1 MNSNLHVVILGGG
14 FAGLQAAKSLR
25 RADVDITL
33 IDRRNFHLFQPLL
46 YQVATGELSPA
57 NISAPLRALLRKQQN
72 ARVLLGEV
80 QDIDLERQVVRLTD
94 RELAY
99 DFLVVALGSVHHY
112 FGHDDWEKI
121 APGLKTIENATEIR
135 RQLLGA
141 FEAAERSLDP
151 EEIRDLLTFAI
162 VGAGPTGCELAGT
175 IAEIARHTLKNDFR
189 NINPADAR
197 IVLIEPSEYP
207 LDVYSQPLPSKAA
220 KALQRLGV
228 ELVTCTRVTDIH
240 QTHVELL
247 TVGNEQPWRINT
259 RTVLWAA
266 GVKASPIASS
276 LLRQTGMA
284 SARGGRIP
292 VQSDTSLKSHPN
304 VFVVGDL
311 ASFNHDEKGDLPGL
325 APVATQMGAHAAKCI
340 VADLNDKSRTGFRY
354 RDRGSMAVIGR
365 YSAVGVIGGWK
376 FHGFVAWFLWLA
388 VHLMYITMF
397 RNRILVLVQWGW
409 TFLTHDRSAR
419 LILDGP
425 TTSIPQLAEA
435 TGWDNDSA
443 MPHVES
449 TAQETES

>member
-1 MNSNLHVVILGGG
+1 MNSNLQIVILGGG
-14 FAGLQAAKSLR
+14 FAGLQAARSLR
-25 RADVDITL
+25 RANVDLTI

-57 NISAPLRALLRKQQN
+57 NISAPLRALLRKQKN

-80 QDIDLERQVVRLTD
+80 QVVDLNNKVVCLTD
-94 RELAY
+94 REIAY
-99 DFLVVALGSVHHY
+99 DYLIVALGSVHHY

-141 FEAAERSLDP
+141 FEAAERSPNPD
-151 EEIRDLLTFAI
+151 EIRDLLTFVI
-162 VGAGPTGCELAGT
+162 VGGGPTGCELAGA

-189 NINPADAR
+189 TINPADAR

-207 LDVYSQPLPSKAA
+207 LDVYAQPLPGKAA
-220 KALQRLGV
+220 QQLQRLGV
-228 ELVTCTRVTDIH
+228 EVISRTRVTGIH

-247 TVGNEQPWRINT
+247 TEGKEQAWRINT

-266 GVKASPIASS
+266 GVKASPIAAS
-276 LLRQTGMA
+276 LLRQTELT

-292 VQSDTSLKSHPN
+292 VQNDTSLQSHPN
-304 VFVVGDL
+304 VFVLGDL

-340 VADLNDKSRTGFRY
+340 IADLNERPRTAFHY

-376 FHGFVAWFLWLA
+376 FYGFVAWFLWLA

-397 RNRILVLVQWGW
+397 RNRMLVLVQWGW

-425 TTSIPQLAEA
+425 TPRIPQLAET
-435 TGWDNDSA
+435 TGWDNDPA

-449 TAQETES
+449 TER